1 MRFVLGLHG
10 IENGNPDFCQ
20 FQPSTTLV
28 PGVLYDCLIVII
40 EAFLGMAS

>member
-1 MRFVLGLHG
+1 MRFVLGLRG

-20 FQPSTTLV
+20 SQPSTAPVLR
-28 PGVLYDCLIVII
+28 VLYGFLIVII